1 MRKLILILSV
11 FAFAAFGQEL
21 VLNGGFEDGFEHWE
35 QEVESPDGSYEF
47 TRSTRYRSGPDYS
60 ARIHKYMRYYA
71 RLVQEVALPGV
82 NVWFSADA
90 KLLAAKGATPGH
102 HAYAALILE
111 YLDAGGTALGRTALM
126 KKVGDYNPQNSPTER
141 YVFVAGDRWG
151 SYGLSIPEE
160 LNRLHG
166 INPAEVAAVRITL
179 VGHGTG
185 TSG

>member
-21 VLNGGFEDGFEHWE
+21 VLNGGFEDGFEHWDE
-35 QEVESPDGSYEF
+35 EVDNSQGSYEI
-47 TRSTRYRSGPDYS
+47 TRSTDYRPGPDYS

-111 YLDAGGTALGRTALM
+111 YLDAGGTVLGRTALR
-126 KKVGDYNPQNSPTER
+126 KKVGNYNPQNSPTER
-141 YVFVAGDRWG
+141 YIFVTGDRWKG
-151 SYGLSIPEE
+151 YGLSIPDE
-160 LNRLHG
+160 LDRLHG
-166 INPAEVAAVRITL
+166 INPAAVAAVRIAL

-185 TSG
+185 ASG